1 MLATTWVQIIKAVLL
16 LGGVTIMALL
26 VLATTGINFSFAN
39 LAGSGL
45 LLDMTAKTYL
55 DQLFGST
62 SYFQDGFT
70 YMVAILFITA
80 GLAYGIGA
88 KTIKNDR
95 DLIEK
100 TSDTFK
106 DLGMVLLM
114 IFVFSQFITV
124 WKQSNIGIV
133 FTSWC
138 ANLLSHLEFD
148 GIPLI
153 VITIIII
160 SICRIGIFHRVT

>member
-1 MLATTWVQIIKAVLL
+1 
-16 LGGVTIMALL
+16 
-26 VLATTGINFSFAN
+26 
-39 LAGSGL
+39 
-45 LLDMTAKTYL
+45 
-55 DQLFGST
+55 
-62 SYFQDGFT
+62 
-70 YMVAILFITA
+70 MVAILFITT

-160 SICRIGIFHRVT
+160 SISNFFLYKSKYKMDDFFLLWLSHYLCKIIYLPNLRRLL